1 MYFTVITLN
10 GMVIYCNTSLAQ
22 IRISFQRALLSE
34 IIQGRNNFKSRS
46 RRILPHSCTV
56 QKTAVCFIIDKCIPV
71 FGNCIWIKIW
81 FTDQGQDFSCG
92 WFQSNNR
99 SSSVTKRIICS
110 GLQVGIQSR
119 DNGIPCVFGSHKFVT
134 DLI

>member
-46 RRILPHSCTV
+46 RRICTICSTV
-56 QKTAVCFIIDKCIPV
+56 KKTAVILIIDKRIPV
-71 FGNCIWIKIW
+71 
-81 FTDQGQDFSCG
+81 
-92 WFQSNNR
+92 
-99 SSSVTKRIICS
+99 
-110 GLQVGIQSR
+110 L
-119 DNGIPCVFGSHKFVT
+119 
-134 DLI
+134 